1 MNTNTETFS
10 SKTKRAKAFIVIAF
24 FAIVALIAWLSVQI
38 VAYTP
43 NAFSSLASLAQGIS
57 QYKEAMLDNESLSI
71 TSGLSSIESGKSST
85 ISWKKDDRPG
95 TYTFSYSCNQ
105 DVSVEIVSPEGMRA
119 VSCDMR
125 YSLGDT
131 DSVTLVVNSKNTA
144 SVNLSY
150 AISFMRE
157 NDIGPIRIG
166 EQTLAITPATQ
177 VAMED
182 KKDGEVLG
190 ENDKKE
196 DEFVKDEIVT
206 PETPK
211 PTKPTPAVVTRPE
224 PEIVYE
230 IPVSNPNGY
239 TDLSTRFIG
248 SGSIVGNKFV
258 AGSIE
263 RSDDGA
269 IQFEVKNIGTKTS
282 SSWSYTVTLPD
293 GDTYTSPS
301 QVALKPNERAT
312 ITIGFATPDKASHTF
327 SVVVKIDDKNSGN
340 DSFKKTISFTN

>member
-10 SKTKRAKAFIVIAF
+10 SKTKRTKAFIVIVF

-57 QYKEAMLDNESLSI
+57 QYKEAVFDNETLPI
-71 TSGLSSIESGKSST
+71 TSGLSTIEAGKSAT
-85 ISWKKDDRPG
+85 ITWKKDDRPG
-95 TYTFSYSCNQ
+95 TYTFSYSCT
-105 DVSVEIVSPEGMRA
+105 DGVTVEIVSPEGMRA

-131 DSVTLVVNSKNTA
+131 DSVSLVVSSKKTE

-150 AISFMRE
+150 AISFMRDS
-157 NDIGPIRIG
+157 DIGPIRIG
-166 EQTLAITPATQ
+166 EQTLAVTPAVV
-177 VAMED
+177 VAATD
-182 KKDGEVLG
+182 TKDGAVLG
-190 ENDKKE
+190 ETDKKE
-196 DEFVKDEIVT
+196 PEFVKDEIVT
-206 PETPK
+206 PTTPK
-211 PTKPTPAVVTRPE
+211 PTRPAPVVIPPRE
-224 PEIVYE
+224 PELVYE
-230 IPVSNPNGY
+230 IPVSNPNGF
-239 TDLSTRFIG
+239 TDLATRYIG
-248 SGSIVGNKFV
+248 SGAIVGNKFV

-263 RSDDGA
+263 REDDGA

-282 SSWSYTVTLPD
+282 GTWTYTISLPD

-312 ITIGFATPDKASHTF
+312 ITIGFATPNKASHTF